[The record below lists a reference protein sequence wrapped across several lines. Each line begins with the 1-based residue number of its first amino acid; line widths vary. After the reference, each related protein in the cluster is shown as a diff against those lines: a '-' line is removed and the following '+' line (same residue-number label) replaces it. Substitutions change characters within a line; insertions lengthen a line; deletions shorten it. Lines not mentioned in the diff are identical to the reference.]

1 MMNQSILEFQFE
13 SINSDYALNWQTADR
28 INNYLI
34 FVFSLKVLEKKQNL
48 SGQVL
53 TYWSTKKIIF
63 IDIIIIRIERLKKIL
78 S

>member
-1 MMNQSILEFQFE
+1 MINQSILEFQFE

-34 FVFSLKVLEKKQNL
+34 FVFSHKVLEKKQNL

-63 IDIIIIRIERLKKIL
+63 IDIIIIRIERLKKK

>member
-1 MMNQSILEFQFE
+1 MNQSILEFQFE

>member
-1 MMNQSILEFQFE
+1 MITIYQNKTHWKQLMNQSILEFQFE

-53 TYWSTKKIIF
+53 TYW
-63 IDIIIIRIERLKKIL
+63 
-78 S
+78 

>member
-1 MMNQSILEFQFE
+1 MNQSILEFQFE

-63 IDIIIIRIERLKKIL
+63 IDIIIIRIERLKKK

>member
-63 IDIIIIRIERLKKIL
+63 IDIIIIRIERLKKK